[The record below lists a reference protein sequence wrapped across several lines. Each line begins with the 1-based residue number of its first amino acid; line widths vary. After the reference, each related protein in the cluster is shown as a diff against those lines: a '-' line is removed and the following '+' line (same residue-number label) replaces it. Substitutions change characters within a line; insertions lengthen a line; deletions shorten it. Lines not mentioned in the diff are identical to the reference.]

1 MEENSSIDVLV
12 RYQEDEVIVL
22 ELIVS
27 STFAQGHNELTLT
40 VPSA

>member
-27 STFAQGHNELTLT
+27 STVRRSTT
-40 VPSA
+40 SSP

>member
-1 MEENSSIDVLV
+1 MISYVKEDSPIDVLV

-27 STFAQGHNELTLT
+27 STVRGR
-40 VPSA
+40 